1 MRTAQAI
8 VVAEHDLI
16 AADLPAATGSSA
28 WAPTAAASQLAVKI
42 EPITPA
48 WRVFE
53 VIPQSYAVPVPPRSR
68 CRPIAGRSYQTALS
82 LTHGRL
88 ASAPAV
94 SLGDRAYARSP
105 MGALRARERQSVIAN
120 DRWHQFALASPTTRT
135 RTRRASPGR

>member
-28 WAPTAAASQLAVKI
+28 WAPTAAASQPAVKI

-53 VIPQSYAVPVPPRSR
+53 VIPQSYAVPVPPRNR
-68 CRPIAGRSYQTALS
+68 CRPVAGGS
-82 LTHGRL
+82 GRPGV
-88 ASAPAV
+88 ADDADPDPPRV
-94 SLGDRAYARSP
+94 P
-105 MGALRARERQSVIAN
+105 RQV
-120 DRWHQFALASPTTRT
+120 R
-135 RTRRASPGR
+135 